1 MLLWRHVEP
10 MAEELVQRV
19 ERLVDAGKP
28 FNPLRNLGYVD
39 YGLTFRAVFGAGG
52 TNTLDFLS
60 LKSQLREYVS
70 WASAPSVAL
79 DTSDFISWLKGYTT
93 RLERQAELLRP
104 ARDKIIAGLLDG
116 VRRRP
121 FFDPATPT
129 CLAEVVLAGQEFGD
143 LDRPESVGLCS
154 HLLSQIP
161 TGVAKTLAWLLL
173 LANRPEVQAGIHEE
187 LERALGR
194 EGNPTLNDRPG
205 LPWPSAA

>member
-1 MLLWRHVEP
+1 M
-10 MAEELVQRV
+10 
-19 ERLVDAGKP
+19 
-28 FNPLRNLGYVD
+28 
-39 YGLTFRAVFGAGG
+39 
-52 TNTLDFLS
+52 
-60 LKSQLREYVS
+60 REYVS

-121 FFDPATPT
+121 AFDPATPT
-129 CLAEVVLAGQEFGD
+129 CLAEVVLAAQEFGD

-173 LANRPEVQAGIHEE
+173 LLANRPEVQAGIHEE

-194 EGNPTLNDRPG
+194 GGNPTLNDRPG

>member
-1 MLLWRHVEP
+1 M
-10 MAEELVQRV
+10 
-19 ERLVDAGKP
+19 
-28 FNPLRNLGYVD
+28 
-39 YGLTFRAVFGAGG
+39 
-52 TNTLDFLS
+52 
-60 LKSQLREYVS
+60 
-70 WASAPSVAL
+70 
-79 DTSDFISWLKGYTT
+79 
-93 RLERQAELLRP
+93 
-104 ARDKIIAGLLDG
+104 
-116 VRRRP
+116 RRRP